1 MSHFTS
7 PRSLAACVA
16 LAFLF
21 GCASVSTPPATPP
34 AEPVATPAA
43 AQAAGSNVATPTPA
57 PVVPAPVLHAEA
69 RVTPQTLDLTQP
81 AADVWQR
88 IRRGFAVPNIDT
100 PLVKQ
105 WEDFYAGKPDYIA
118 RMTDRASL
126 YLYYVVEQLEKRG
139 MPTELALLPFVE
151 SAYNPTAYSSAHA
164 SGMWQFIPST
174 GKTYKLKQDWWKD
187 ERRDVIAS
195 TNAALDY
202 LQYLYEFHGDWH
214 LALASYNWGEGAVKR
229 AIDKNRVRNRPT
241 DYLSL
246 DMPNETR
253 NYVPKLQAIKN
264 IIARPAQYNI
274 ALPKVD
280 NQPYFVTVRARDI
293 DIATAAKLANLSVE
307 EFKALNPG
315 FHRPFI
321 PGTEDTEILLPADKA
336 QAFLDNLSQHE
347 GPLSSWTTYKVKRT
361 ESVTAIARRLGLAP
375 ATLAS
380 VNNLSLSRTTTVG
393 KGKRK
398 RTVSRP
404 TMVAAGTLLAVPRA
418 QLAKA
423 ESKAAQVAAAERP
436 VRAATRSG
444 GVRTASYTVRTHVV
458 RKGETLFS
466 IARLYGITVDELKAA
481 NHLRGNALQA
491 GTRLTITEGGAQ
503 APQAAAPTEQPLAA
517 AAAETVAAE

>member
-7 PRSLAACVA
+7 PRSLAACVTLA
-16 LAFLF
+16 LLF
-21 GCASVSTPPATPP
+21 GCASVSTPPTTPP
-34 AEPVATPAA
+34 AEPVAAPAA
-43 AQAAGSNVATPTPA
+43 PQAAGSTVAAPA
-57 PVVPAPVLHAEA
+57 PVVPAQPLHAEA
-69 RVTPQTLDLTQP
+69 RVTPQTLDLTKP

-174 GKTYKLKQDWWKD
+174 GKTYNLKQDWWKD

-202 LQYLYEFHGDWH
+202 LQYLFEFHGDWH

-229 AIDKNRVRNRPT
+229 AIDRNRARSRPT

-264 IIARPAQYNI
+264 IIAHPGRFNI
-274 ALPKVD
+274 ALPKVE

-293 DIATAAKLANLSVE
+293 DIATAAQLANLSVE

-336 QAFLDNLSQHE
+336 QAFLENLSRHE
-347 GPLSSWTTYKVKRT
+347 GPLSSWTTYKVKRS
-361 ESVTAIARRLGLAP
+361 ESVAAIAKRLGLAP

-380 VNNLSLSRTTTVG
+380 VNNLKLSHTVTVG

-398 RTVSRP
+398 RHVSRP
-404 TMVAAGTLLAVPRA
+404 TIVAAGTLLAVPRA
-418 QLAKA
+418 QLAKVDGKSVEPVKIASA
-423 ESKAAQVAAAERP
+423 EKPARAAA
-436 VRAATRSG
+436 RA

-458 RKGETLFS
+458 RKGEGLLFRS
-466 IARLYGITVDELKAA
+466 RASVRHDAAR
-481 NHLRGNALQA
+481 
-491 GTRLTITEGGAQ
+491 
-503 APQAAAPTEQPLAA
+503 
-517 AAAETVAAE
+517 